1 MMFWETHEVVR
12 LQVSGQALH
21 EGVGTG
27 CLPGSFTANLALDV
41 CAPSTA
47 CCIGHVR
54 LVEAI
59 YYRLLCDDARAN
71 FVRIYMQAGRTAVT
85 SPESSQGSLVS

>member
-1 MMFWETHEVVR
+1 MMFWVLGFPHGVLYHEVVR
-12 LQVSGQALH
+12 LQVSGQTLH

-27 CLPGSFTANLALDV
+27 CLPGPFTANLALDV

-59 YYRLLCDDARAN
+59 TYCSVMTPVQIS
-71 FVRIYMQAGRTAVT
+71 FVYIYAGR
-85 SPESSQGSLVS
+85 